1 MWEHLSVIFFF
12 FICVFPPQPPFLPFL
27 SCRIKVQKY
36 NFMTYYPQVPG
47 NADCLF
53 RLLEM

>member
-1 MWEHLSVIFFF
+1 MWEDLSVIFFF